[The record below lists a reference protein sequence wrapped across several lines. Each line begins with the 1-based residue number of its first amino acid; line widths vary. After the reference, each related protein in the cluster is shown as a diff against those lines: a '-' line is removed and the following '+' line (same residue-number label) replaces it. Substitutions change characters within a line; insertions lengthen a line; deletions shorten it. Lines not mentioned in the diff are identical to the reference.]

1 MASVPVSRLAGNP
14 QSTHI
19 GLLLI
24 PALVL
29 SLVAA
34 GSNVLPGD
42 VAVTLFIQEHTP
54 AGLHWLVDAVNA
66 AGTTVGAILIT
77 VALALTFYLRG
88 HGVPAGLLLLTLPLR
103 LWNGLLKL
111 LMESPRPSDTMV
123 QVNEYASGF
132 GFPSGHTM
140 GATLLYGALFLLA
153 PYVTSRRGT
162 CLVVRAVS
170 LAMILLAG
178 LSRIHAGAH
187 WPSDVVGAYLW
198 ALVLLIAGMLI
209 VQRRGLLSDAT
220 RS

>member
-1 MASVPVSRLAGNP
+1 MASIPVSRLSESP
-14 QSTHI
+14 QSSHVA
-19 GLLLI
+19 LLLI

-29 SLVAA
+29 SLVAS

-42 VAVTLFIQEHTP
+42 VAATLFIQGHVPT
-54 AGLHWLVDAVNA
+54 GLHWLVHAVNT
-66 AGTTVGAILIT
+66 AGSTIGAILIT
-77 VALALTFYLRG
+77 VALAITLHLRG
-88 HGVPAGLLLLTLPLR
+88 YGVAALLLLLTLPLR

-111 LMESPRPSDTMV
+111 TLESPRPSDTVV

-153 PYVTSRRGT
+153 PHITSRRVT
-162 CLVVRAVS
+162 CLAVRAGS

-178 LSRIHAGAH
+178 LSRVHAGAH

-198 ALVLLIAGMLI
+198 GLVLLVAGTLI
-209 VQRRGLLSDAT
+209 VQRRGLLSAAAQ
-220 RS
+220 S